1 MVENVACA
9 AAVTVWCID
18 ACMMICGLWV
28 GGFDQHRWG
37 EEDAR
42 GGGAGRECG
51 GGCKRKLTCV
61 LNDEEVDVNGGG
73 LQLQETCIISGA
85 VSGASPP
92 PVGKKTKKKFLI

>member
-18 ACMMICGLWV
+18 ACMICGLWV

-61 LNDEEVDVNGGG
+61 LNDEEVDVNAWGR
-73 LQLQETCIISGA
+73 LQETCIISGA
-85 VSGASPP
+85 VSGASH
-92 PVGKKTKKKFLI
+92 GKVKSKI

>member
-18 ACMMICGLWV
+18 ACMICGLWV

-51 GGCKRKLTCV
+51 GGCKRKLTCI
-61 LNDEEVDVNGGG
+61 LNDEEVDVNAGGG
-73 LQLQETCIISGA
+73 SGLLLVA
-85 VSGASPP
+85 GHVSGAGFSSQ
-92 PVGKKTKKKFLI
+92 VK

>member
-9 AAVTVWCID
+9 VTVWCND
-18 ACMMICGLWV
+18 ACMICGLWV

-61 LNDEEVDVNGGG
+61 LNDEEVDVNAGGVAAAG
-73 LQLQETCIISGA
+73 DMYHFGGCFGGFTERLL
-85 VSGASPP
+85 V
-92 PVGKKTKKKFLI
+92 KW

>member
-18 ACMMICGLWV
+18 ACMICGLWV

-51 GGCKRKLTCV
+51 GGCKRKLTCI
-61 LNDEEVDVNGGG
+61 LNDEEVDVNAGGG
-73 LQLQETCIISGA
+73 CRRH
-85 VSGASPP
+85 VSFRGLFRGLH
-92 PVGKKTKKKFLI
+92 GKVIGKMVKSKI